1 MSGRKALGCVAAA
14 VACVAL
20 LGAGCGK
27 KPKVCVW
34 ATVDTQWASLDN
46 MLYGTHPNFGG
57 LTARIIILTDT
68 QCVMQSRLDR
78 ATQAAQDVRREADRI
93 ADNQEEAVQNQAQAA
108 AESAVEAM
116 SEADGV
122 DEEVRNPS
130 GG

>member
-1 MSGRKALGCVAAA
+1 
-14 VACVAL
+14 
-20 LGAGCGK
+20 
-27 KPKVCVW
+27 VW

-57 LTARIIILTDT
+57 LTARIIILSDN

-78 ATQAAQDVRREADRI
+78 ATESAQALQREANRI

-108 AESAVEAM
+108 AESAAQAM
-116 SEADGV
+116 SDADGLD
-122 DEEVRNPS
+122 DEERNPS